1 MTATTYADA
10 SSRSSFI
17 WHDINWRQTIQT
29 VRRLQVRIVKATQAG
44 DWRKVRSLQRLLTH
58 SFSAKLLAVKRVS
71 ENRGKRTAGV
81 DGELWD
87 TPAKKVRAVERL
99 ATRRYRTQPL
109 RRVYILKSDGKR
121 KRPLSIPTMID
132 RAHQALHLLALDPV
146 AETTADPNSYGSD
159 GNVHPPMP
167 SGDALTPSA
176 AKTAHS
182 GSWRAT

>member
-1 MTATTYADA
+1 MRKRADFHLVSHHERTWLSIDEEEKRMTATTYADA
-10 SSRSSFI
+10 SSRSSFN

-81 DGELWD
+81 DGELWE

-121 KRPLSIPTMID
+121 VS
-132 RAHQALHLLALDPV
+132 
-146 AETTADPNSYGSD
+146 
-159 GNVHPPMP
+159 
-167 SGDALTPSA
+167 SGGIST
-176 AKTAHS
+176 
-182 GSWRAT
+182 